1 MKPFAITI
9 TRQFGSLGREIGK
22 QLAERLHCSYYDRN
36 VIEQEA
42 AEQDASLA
50 PLVALKQVEGYYKMA
65 YPLGIG
71 SSLKQDKMFQAQ
83 SEVLLAHAEKENC
96 VIVGRCADYVLRHQ
110 ERLLRCYIYAPNE
123 NRIANSI
130 ASLDITMAEYQ
141 PLIDEVD
148 KARAAYYK
156 KYTGYP
162 VDNLEL
168 RDLMINSACLG
179 LTGTVDMLTAFAA
192 KKFGLQ

>member
-1 MKPFAITI
+1 
-9 TRQFGSLGREIGK
+9 
-22 QLAERLHCSYYDRN
+22 
-36 VIEQEA
+36 
-42 AEQDASLA
+42 
-50 PLVALKQVEGYYKMA
+50 MA

-130 ASLDITMAEYQ
+130 ASLGITMAEYQ

-148 KARAAYYK
+148 KARAAYYE

-192 KKFGLQ
+192 KKFDLQ